1 MEDPVTTLISNEFLK
16 LRTMRSPL
24 LLLAAAQVIVVAGI
38 GGVMLSGPNVR
49 DPEIARQAVAHAGLV
64 SLFALVIGIIAV
76 AGEYRHKTISDTYL
90 GTPRRGRVV
99 LAKLV
104 AYTVAGVVFGVA
116 CAIVATI
123 VAAVWLAAKGGSM
136 DLSSAELWRTIGGG
150 IAWNATFAAIGVG
163 VGALVRNLAG
173 AIATALAW
181 IALVEG
187 VVRELVGGGPG
198 RWLPLAS
205 GLALDHAPASTGL
218 PQWGAG
224 LMLVGY
230 ATVLAVL
237 AVATTVRRDVS

>member
-1 MEDPVTTLISNEFLK
+1 MTTLISNELLK
-16 LRTMRSPL
+16 LRTIRSPL
-24 LLLAAAQVIVVAGI
+24 LLLAAAQVIIVAGI
-38 GGVMLSGPNVR
+38 GGVMLSGPNVH
-49 DPEIARQAVAHAGLV
+49 DPATARQAVAHAGLV

-76 AGEYRHKTISDTYL
+76 AGEYRHKTITDTYL
-90 GTPRRGRVV
+90 ATPRRGRVV

-104 AYTVAGVVFGVA
+104 VYTLAGAVFGVA
-116 CAIVATI
+116 CAVVATT
-123 VAAVWLAAKGGSM
+123 VTAVWLAAKGGSM

-150 IAWNATFAAIGVG
+150 VAWNAAFAAIGVG

-187 VVRELVGGGPG
+187 VVRELLSGPG

-205 GLALDHAPASTGL
+205 GLALDHAPSVSGL

-224 LMLVGY
+224 LVLAGY
-230 ATVLAVL
+230 AAALAVVAL
-237 AVATTVRRDVS
+237 ATTVRRDVS